1 MRRGPVVESGQM
13 HVFQRAPRQRFGHGW
28 KEGRRHALAFEM
40 LGQVELE
47 LGGSLGH
54 AVGELAAF
62 VPFVRHLRS
71 EMRMHAPVVCAQVG
85 AEPMDARTVVCRA
98 QLAQPGEDRRLRRD
112 RAERSLSRSPSAFRS
127 LNVTDRQTRGQSR
140 RSMPSSRSRRRAAD
154 RRPALSSASTE
165 RVRRHARQ
173 DDPLTSGAQAQAEE
187 PLILLAECRP
197 VGQPDRAE
205 LLGRQRLRRAAA
217 ESGAGSAAL
226 AEAVAKLTKEPL
238 R

>member
-1 MRRGPVVESGQM
+1 M

-112 RAERSLSRSPSAFRS
+112 RAESLAQPLAKRVQIAQRH
-127 LNVTDRQTRGQSR
+127 
-140 RSMPSSRSRRRAAD
+140 
-154 RRPALSSASTE
+154 RPPDA
-165 RVRRHARQ
+165 
-173 DDPLTSGAQAQAEE
+173 
-187 PLILLAECRP
+187 RP
-197 VGQPDRAE
+197 VAAVDAVQ
-205 LLGRQRLRRAAA
+205 QVAAA
-217 ESGAGSAAL
+217 RG
-226 AEAVAKLTKEPL
+226 